1 MHFGAGRL
9 LCVALS
15 RCEKGPER
23 QLHQLGD
30 YVDVSGEGPHRER
43 LQWAPIEKV
52 ERCAAS
58 GEDLAS
64 LLARVKK

>member
-1 MHFGAGRL
+1 MPAE
-9 LCVALS
+9 AAA
-15 RCEKGPER
+15 EKAHIER
-23 QLHQLGD
+23 
-30 YVDVSGEGPHRER
+30 R